1 MGEDTSANFLDTP
14 TVLDDYFIPKANVP
28 FERLL
33 FWQIAQEVSETGDL
47 FVCRLRQRAVSC
59 DFGDREDDYIRDHV
73 IDKCYLNHMRRKFL
87 EKEGTSTLEDLLTIA
102 SSQETVDRQMNVMVS
117 NAGADQV
124 NVLRVGIS
132 AQIGLLLIR
141 KSSYT
146 SLCNKSIQKF
156 PRIT

>member
-1 MGEDTSANFLDTP
+1 
-14 TVLDDYFIPKANVP
+14 
-28 FERLL
+28 
-33 FWQIAQEVSETGDL
+33 
-47 FVCRLRQRAVSC
+47 
-59 DFGDREDDYIRDHV
+59 
-73 IDKCYLNHMRRKFL
+73 MRRKFL

-141 KSSYT
+141 KSSST
-146 SLCNKSIQKF
+146 SLCNESIQKF